1 MATLLTILLRE
12 ALPLVL
18 TTFRVMETY
27 PLLPYPIPLT
37 HTYRETGSKALRW
50 FCCWQ
55 QWLRK

>member
-27 PLLPYPIPLT
+27 PLLPYLTPLT
-37 HTYRETGSKALRW
+37 HTYRETGSKALR
-50 FCCWQ
+50 
-55 QWLRK
+55 